1 MRVIILLFLIIFQ
14 LSASEVIWHK
24 SYKDALESSKQNN
37 KLVFVFITSSECLWC
52 KRFKKTTLREAE
64 IVKRMNSEYN
74 SVELTKDV
82 DEYPKKLKAAVLP
95 MYYFLDSD
103 ENIIDYSR
111 GYWDKTDF
119 NFVLDDVQ
127 KRLKKQRKK

>member
-1 MRVIILLFLIIFQ
+1 MRVVILLFCIIFQ

-24 SYKDALESSKQNN
+24 SYKDALESSKQEN
-37 KLVFVFITSSECLWC
+37 KLVFAFITSSDCQWC
-52 KRFKKTTLREAE
+52 EKFKKTTLRDSD
-64 IVKRMNSEYN
+64 IVKRMNREYS
-74 SVELTKDV
+74 SVELTRDV
-82 DEYPKKLKAAVLP
+82 DEYPKKLKAVVVP
-95 MYYFLDSD
+95 MYYFLDSN